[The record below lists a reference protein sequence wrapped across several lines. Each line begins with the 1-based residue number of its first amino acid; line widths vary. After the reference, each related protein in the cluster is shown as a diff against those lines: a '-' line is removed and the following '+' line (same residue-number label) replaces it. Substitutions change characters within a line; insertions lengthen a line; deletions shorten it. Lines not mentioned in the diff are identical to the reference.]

1 MNILEQFEKVVKAQA
16 NNIAVCD
23 ENEQL
28 SFNELKDKAL
38 SLASSLSFCANKN
51 QAIGI
56 FIDRSIY
63 SIVAMIATLYSGNY
77 YVPLDPKMPTHKLKS
92 IIEETKM
99 PAILVHDNCL
109 DDINYSGEVI
119 NIRTD
124 YKNKLNYDL
133 NNFDDNNPLYMVYT
147 SGSTGKP
154 KGVLKSHKAMS
165 SFMNTYATKY
175 HFDDKTIIGNQSP
188 FFFDAAAKD
197 LYMMMLVGAKMVII
211 PTILFSMPYKLI
223 EYLNDH
229 QVNFISWVP
238 SMLSMIVQLNT
249 FDDITPKYLKRVF
262 FVGES
267 FPIKHLNKWL
277 TQLPSIEY
285 VNLFGSSEVAGVF
298 ATYEVKKIKENQNFL
313 PIGKALDNCKVL
325 LVNDDGIVDKANEL
339 SEIVI
344 SSDAVAL
351 CYYKDEAK
359 TKEKF
364 IETDKYTGKKERF
377 FITGDIAS
385 YDENGNIVFVTRKDF
400 QIKKMGY
407 RIELGEIEAIANK
420 YEPMKMCCATYNQ
433 EKKKISLFC
442 EVSDP
447 EITKNDIKN
456 YLKDNLPDYMMPDK
470 FKILDKLP
478 LNANG
483 KIDRAYLK
491 SLA

>member
-1 MNILEQFEKVVKAQA
+1 
-16 NNIAVCD
+16 
-23 ENEQL
+23 
-28 SFNELKDKAL
+28 
-38 SLASSLSFCANKN
+38 
-51 QAIGI
+51 
-56 FIDRSIY
+56 
-63 SIVAMIATLYSGNY
+63 
-77 YVPLDPKMPTHKLKS
+77 
-92 IIEETKM
+92 
-99 PAILVHDNCL
+99 
-109 DDINYSGEVI
+109 
-119 NIRTD
+119 
-124 YKNKLNYDL
+124 
-133 NNFDDNNPLYMVYT
+133 MVYT

-325 LVNDDGIVDKANEL
+325 LVND
-339 SEIVI
+339 
-344 SSDAVAL
+344 
-351 CYYKDEAK
+351 
-359 TKEKF
+359 
-364 IETDKYTGKKERF
+364 ETGLAPVPSKS
-377 FITGDIAS
+377 ITI
-385 YDENGNIVFVTRKDF
+385 
-400 QIKKMGY
+400 
-407 RIELGEIEAIANK
+407 
-420 YEPMKMCCATYNQ
+420 
-433 EKKKISLFC
+433 
-442 EVSDP
+442 
-447 EITKNDIKN
+447 
-456 YLKDNLPDYMMPDK
+456 LKP
-470 FKILDKLP
+470 F
-478 LNANG
+478 
-483 KIDRAYLK
+483 
-491 SLA
+491 

>member
-1 MNILEQFEKVVKAQA
+1 MNILEQFEKVVKTQA

-51 QAIGI
+51 QAIGV

-175 HFDDKTIIGNQSP
+175 HFDDKTIIGN
-188 FFFDAAAKD
+188 
-197 LYMMMLVGAKMVII
+197 
-211 PTILFSMPYKLI
+211 
-223 EYLNDH
+223 
-229 QVNFISWVP
+229 
-238 SMLSMIVQLNT
+238 
-249 FDDITPKYLKRVF
+249 
-262 FVGES
+262 
-267 FPIKHLNKWL
+267 
-277 TQLPSIEY
+277 
-285 VNLFGSSEVAGVF
+285 
-298 ATYEVKKIKENQNFL
+298 
-313 PIGKALDNCKVL
+313 
-325 LVNDDGIVDKANEL
+325 
-339 SEIVI
+339 
-344 SSDAVAL
+344 
-351 CYYKDEAK
+351 
-359 TKEKF
+359 
-364 IETDKYTGKKERF
+364 
-377 FITGDIAS
+377 
-385 YDENGNIVFVTRKDF
+385 
-400 QIKKMGY
+400 
-407 RIELGEIEAIANK
+407 
-420 YEPMKMCCATYNQ
+420 
-433 EKKKISLFC
+433 
-442 EVSDP
+442 
-447 EITKNDIKN
+447 
-456 YLKDNLPDYMMPDK
+456 
-470 FKILDKLP
+470 
-478 LNANG
+478 
-483 KIDRAYLK
+483 
-491 SLA
+491 